1 MKNSAQ
7 FETVVEYK
15 MKMEQGV
22 RKVMRGQKLKVDV
35 K

>member
-7 FETVVEYK
+7 FEKVVEYK

-22 RKVMRGQKLKVDV
+22 RKIIRGQNHKIDV